1 MMPPPHDLPLP
12 GLQQLRTVGTAAP
25 PPPYTGGG
33 TGALGRAAPPGT
45 GPRVC
50 INLRALSVFAY
61 FCIDAALL
69 SGSRLGALVESP
81 RSSTPPDPP
90 LPASQGPRETRE
102 FPRGTGMG
110 GIRVGLTTLA
120 GLGRGA
126 SAEGQRWHLL
136 GGCPAGARHH
146 PGINRE
152 RLWELRKE
160 KQQRTWLRSSLLV
173 GVGADV
179 IPG

>member
-1 MMPPPHDLPLP
+1 MPPPHDLPLP
-12 GLQQLRTVGTAAP
+12 GLQQLRTAGTAAP

-33 TGALGRAAPPGT
+33 TGALGRAAPPET
-45 GPRVC
+45 IPCVC
-50 INLRALSVFAY
+50 INLRALCVFAY

-81 RSSTPPDPP
+81 RSRTPPDPP
-90 LPASQGPRETRE
+90 APCLAGA
-102 FPRGTGMG
+102 TGDPGVPSGDGHG
-110 GIRVGLTTLA
+110 GIRVGLTALA

-146 PGINRE
+146 PGIDRE